1 MIGAQNLN
9 SSLIDKTT
17 IRTLV
22 IGLSHYLVVWDHDH
36 EQLGFLWDDL
46 VNLGHVRSDP
56 IVGNGE
62 CLRSRYLHA

>member
-1 MIGAQNLN
+1 M
-9 SSLIDKTT
+9 
-17 IRTLV
+17 